1 MMNHYV
7 IRFFLVCQLVLGAM
21 FLPSI
26 AAAVSQPEAQE
37 AEPEKGPHRGR
48 MLRDGGLAV
57 ELAIFETGVPP
68 EFRVWVSN
76 GGEPVSPDSVD
87 LQVKLTRLGNVV
99 DDIRFRAEGN
109 YLRGDTVIYEPHSF
123 VVTLIAHY
131 QGKTYR
137 WEYDNFEG
145 RTLIGDGVAEA
156 MGIATETAGSAT
168 LHQTIR
174 VYGKL
179 VYPPSA
185 KRQIQARFDGVI
197 KQMHVGL
204 GEPVSKGQVLIT
216 VESNESL
223 KTYQIQ
229 APMAGVVS
237 ELFASAGEQT
247 AGRTLLEV
255 TNTGTLLAE
264 LAVYPADRHKV
275 KTGAPVTLSIN
286 GVDAPLSSTV
296 SGSRTSLRS
305 DQARLFLAD
314 INNADGLLSAGL
326 FVSSDIEV
334 DTFEVPLAVKRSGL
348 QSFRDFTVV
357 YAKVGEEYEVRMLEL
372 GREAGPWVEVLGGLE
387 PGTEYVTENSYIIK
401 ADIEKSGA
409 SHDH

>member
-48 MLRDGGLAV
+48 MLRDGNFAV

-68 EFRVWVSN
+68 EFRVWVSDD
-76 GGEPVSPDSVD
+76 GEPVSPDSVD

-229 APMAGVVS
+229 APMAGVV
-237 ELFASAGEQT
+237 
-247 AGRTLLEV
+247 
-255 TNTGTLLAE
+255 
-264 LAVYPADRHKV
+264 
-275 KTGAPVTLSIN
+275 LSLIH
-286 GVDAPLSSTV
+286 
-296 SGSRTSLRS
+296 
-305 DQARLFLAD
+305 
-314 INNADGLLSAGL
+314 I
-326 FVSSDIEV
+326 
-334 DTFEVPLAVKRSGL
+334 
-348 QSFRDFTVV
+348 
-357 YAKVGEEYEVRMLEL
+357 
-372 GREAGPWVEVLGGLE
+372 
-387 PGTEYVTENSYIIK
+387 
-401 ADIEKSGA
+401 
-409 SHDH
+409 

>member
-48 MLRDGGLAV
+48 MLRDGNFAV

-68 EFRVWVSN
+68 EFRVWVSDD
-76 GGEPVSPDSVD
+76 GEPVSPDSVD

-156 MGIATETAGSAT
+156 MGIATETAGSA
-168 LHQTIR
+168 
-174 VYGKL
+174 
-179 VYPPSA
+179 S
-185 KRQIQARFDGVI
+185 
-197 KQMHVGL
+197 
-204 GEPVSKGQVLIT
+204 
-216 VESNESL
+216 SN
-223 KTYQIQ
+223 Q
-229 APMAGVVS
+229 
-237 ELFASAGEQT
+237 
-247 AGRTLLEV
+247 
-255 TNTGTLLAE
+255 
-264 LAVYPADRHKV
+264 D
-275 KTGAPVTLSIN
+275 
-286 GVDAPLSSTV
+286 
-296 SGSRTSLRS
+296 
-305 DQARLFLAD
+305 
-314 INNADGLLSAGL
+314 
-326 FVSSDIEV
+326 
-334 DTFEVPLAVKRSGL
+334 
-348 QSFRDFTVV
+348 
-357 YAKVGEEYEVRMLEL
+357 
-372 GREAGPWVEVLGGLE
+372 
-387 PGTEYVTENSYIIK
+387 K
-401 ADIEKSGA
+401 ACLP
-409 SHDH
+409 